1 MRTPIKPLPG
11 QQRINNFMQST
22 PRNTESAD
30 FPQSMVDNQG
40 LNPALEAAIGAVA
53 LKRRRRIQDDDDD
66 DDETIAQFNPRPA
79 QHEIIH
85 VHDTADE
92 TDANFS
98 VILLP
103 RRNHPQPATNEAT
116 LSAVT
121 TATSNLRQSGHKRPQ
136 PQMREPAKTVV
147 TICVNIQYFCGI
159 HKSDTGV

>member
-11 QQRINNFMQST
+11 QQRINIFMQST

-40 LNPALEAAIGAVA
+40 LNPALEAATGAVA
-53 LKRRRRIQDDDDD
+53 LKRRRRINDDDV
-66 DDETIAQFNPRPA
+66 DDEPIVQVNPRPA

-98 VILLP
+98 VVLLP
-103 RRNHPQPATNEAT
+103 RRNHPQPATNETT

-121 TATSNLRQSGHKRPQ
+121 TATSNLRQSGRRRPQ
-136 PQMREPAKTVV
+136 SQMREPAKTAV
-147 TICVNIQYFCGI
+147 TICVNIQYCCGI
-159 HKSDTGV
+159 NKSDTGV